1 MAVYWTYGAAPLAL
15 WNTADIPLGSIP
27 ITRTQLTEQE
37 WKDALALQATGYEL
51 VNGGGNKPVGQLPVV
66 DTSAARAA
74 MIVERLYFHD
84 ACRAT
89 AYAGNDVYTS
99 LVASLSSLTDLEE
112 TRYGEITTF
121 RRLMPEM
128 ITYFQNVAGVN
139 LTDNQLDTLFNDAI
153 VLANA

>member
-1 MAVYWTYGAAPLAL
+1 MAVYWTYSPAPLAL
-15 WNTADIPLGSIP
+15 WNTADIALGSIP
-27 ITRTQLTEQE
+27 TPRTQLTEQE
-37 WKDALALQATGYEL
+37 WKDALLLQNSGYEL
-51 VNGGGNKPVGQLPVV
+51 VNGGSNKPVGQLPVV
-66 DTSAARAA
+66 DLSAQRAA

-89 AYAGNDVYTS
+89 AYAGNDVMTS
-99 LVASLSSLTDLEE
+99 LLSSLTSLTDLEE
-112 TRYGEITTF
+112 IRYGEITVF

-128 ITYFQNVAGVN
+128 ITYFQNVSGVN